1 METINQ
7 LSVFDPLKAEVAK
20 WAEVNESMT
29 FDYEDPQGEKA
40 ARSHIFKLRGT
51 KSKIAAV
58 HKDAKAEALA
68 HCRAVDGEKKFLI
81 GKVEEMIE
89 VHQHPIDVIAE
100 HKRLDEL
107 AKLEAERA
115 EKERLEKERLDAI
128 AKQEAE
134 NARKTA
140 ELEARIAAA
149 AKAEDELLAK
159 ARAAGDALMA
169 KTMAEV
175 NRLEAEEESRRARVK
190 AEVDRLD
197 AERAKFE
204 AEKKAEQDAR
214 IREDEAKRRAEVA
227 AAFEKKEAAEKAER
241 EKALAIAKA
250 EQKAADDIRAKKTE
264 EARLAQIEADRVAD
278 EEHRKGVR
286 SLVIVQLE
294 NVIQGIIASNK
305 DVTESVV
312 DAIIAGEIDHV
323 TINY

>member
-140 ELEARIAAA
+140 ELDARIAAA
-149 AKAEDELLAK
+149 EKAEE
-159 ARAAGDALMA
+159 ARLNAL
-169 KTMAEV
+169 
-175 NRLEAEEESRRARVK
+175 AEEEN
-190 AEVDRLD
+190 RL
-197 AERAKFE
+197 ASERAKFE

-278 EEHRKGVR
+278 EEHRKEYGHLLLC
-286 SLVIVQLE
+286 SLKMSSKGLLR
-294 NVIQGIIASNK
+294 A
-305 DVTESVV
+305 TRM
-312 DAIIAGEIDHV
+312 
-323 TINY
+323 

>member
-140 ELEARIAAA
+140 ELDARIAAA
-149 AKAEDELLAK
+149 EKAEEARLNALA
-159 ARAAGDALMA
+159 
-169 KTMAEV
+169 AEE
-175 NRLEAEEESRRARVK
+175 NRLAS
-190 AEVDRLD
+190 
-197 AERAKFE
+197 ERAKFE

-214 IREDEAKRRAEVA
+214 IREDEAKKKAEVA

-250 EQKAADDIRAKKTE
+250 EQKAADDIRAKKIE
-264 EARLAQIEADRVAD
+264 IDRLEAIEAERVAN